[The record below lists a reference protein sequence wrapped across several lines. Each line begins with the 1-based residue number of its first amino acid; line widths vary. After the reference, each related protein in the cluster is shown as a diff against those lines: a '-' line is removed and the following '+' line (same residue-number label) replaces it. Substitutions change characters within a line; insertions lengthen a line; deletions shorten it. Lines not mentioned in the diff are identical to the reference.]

1 MNIFTI
7 YSLFYSLLIN
17 IVYFS
22 SKRLRSIENKIFEK
36 IMLTNFV
43 GVLLAIGSYFTIKNI
58 DRFELLNTFVS
69 KGYIIYLLTWL
80 TLFSVYIF
88 VISIKDGKD
97 KKSEVNKII
106 NLFGILYLIFLIIII
121 IKPLYYHNI
130 NGAIYSYGPSA
141 NVMYIVSIVYITVWL
156 IRLSTNIKRIRDKKY
171 LPIFA
176 FMGLGLVVMIIQK
189 QHPELLLMTSME
201 TFIVFLM
208 YHTIENPDMQ
218 IIEEVHR
225 AKEISDNANEEK
237 SMFLYNMTNEIR
249 GITKDIDYS
258 ADNILEE
265 VDNKKVDVLNIGNSA
280 REIKNNTAKFTTMT
294 NEILDIS
301 QMDSNIKIYNDKYN
315 VKIII
320 KELVQIYKKKAED
333 KGISFR
339 TNIASDIP
347 PYLYGDSM
355 GLKKALSIILDN
367 SVKYTSSG
375 FIDFD
380 VSTIIKRDI
389 ARLVITVED
398 SGSGIK
404 AEDLN
409 KIFNKKVN
417 DNERLNIKYNLYNAK
432 RLVILMGGTIIPS
445 SVYGRGTT
453 IKVVLDQKI
462 ADIDDALDK
471 YESVYDKKSI
481 LLVDDNVSSG
491 KIFTKMLKDTNIEL
505 SIVTSGKECLDKIRN
520 KDKYDL
526 ILLDEDMEP
535 LDGITVMRKLKEI
548 RTFNTKTIL
557 LTKNNDYEYNDDYLE
572 YGFDGY
578 LLKPIDK
585 DKLFELIDKYFKW
598 FFVK

>member
-58 DRFELLNTFVS
+58 DRFEFLNTFVS

-97 KKSEVNKII
+97 KKSAVNKII

-462 ADIDDALDK
+462 ADMDDALDK

-585 DKLFELIDKYFKW
+585 DKLFELIDKYLK
-598 FFVK
+598 

>member
-69 KGYIIYLLTWL
+69 KGYIVYLLTWL

-347 PYLYGDSM
+347 LYLYGDSM

-462 ADIDDALDK
+462 ADMDDALDK

-585 DKLFELIDKYFKW
+585 DKLFELIDKYLK
-598 FFVK
+598 

>member
-22 SKRLRSIENKIFEK
+22 SSRLRSIENKIFEK
-36 IMLTNFV
+36 IMLTNFI

-58 DRFELLNTFVS
+58 DKFELLNTFVS
-69 KGYIIYLLTWL
+69 KGYIVYLLTWL
-80 TLFSVYIF
+80 TLFSIYIF

-121 IKPLYYHNI
+121 IKPLYYHNS

-249 GITKDIDYS
+249 GITRDIDYS

-320 KELVQIYKKKAED
+320 KELVQIYKKKAEE

-355 GLKKALSIILDN
+355 GLKKSLSIILDN

-380 VSTIIKRDI
+380 VNTIIKRDI

-417 DNERLNIKYNLYNAK
+417 DNEKLNIKYNLYNAK
-432 RLVILMGGTIIPS
+432 RLVVLMGGTIIPS

-462 ADIDDALDK
+462 ADMDDTLNK

-481 LLVDDNVSSG
+481 LLVDDNASSG
-491 KIFTKMLKDTNIEL
+491 KIFTKMLKDTDIILN
-505 SIVTSGKECLDKIRN
+505 IVTSGKECLDKIRD

-535 LDGITVMRKLKEI
+535 LDGITVMKKLRMI

-557 LTKNNDYEYNDDYLE
+557 LTKNNDYEYNDDYLK

-585 DKLFELIDKYFKW
+585 DKLFEVIDKYLK
-598 FFVK
+598 

>member
-58 DRFELLNTFVS
+58 DRFELLNTFIS

-585 DKLFELIDKYFKW
+585 DKLFELIDKYLK
-598 FFVK
+598 

>member
-69 KGYIIYLLTWL
+69 KGYIVYLLTWL

-88 VISIKDGKD
+88 VISIKEGKD

-130 NGAIYSYGPSA
+130 NRAIYSYGPSA

-380 VSTIIKRDI
+380 VSTIIKMDI
-389 ARLVITVED
+389 ARLVINVED

-404 AEDLN
+404 SEDLN

-462 ADIDDALDK
+462 ADMDDALDK

-585 DKLFELIDKYFKW
+585 DKLFELIDKYLK
-598 FFVK
+598 

>member
-339 TNIASDIP
+339 TNIVSDIP

-462 ADIDDALDK
+462 ADMDDALDK

-481 LLVDDNVSSG
+481 LLVDDNVSSS

-585 DKLFELIDKYFKW
+585 DKLFELIDKYLK
-598 FFVK
+598 

>member
-22 SKRLRSIENKIFEK
+22 SSRLRSIENKIFEK
-36 IMLTNFV
+36 IMLTNFI

-58 DRFELLNTFVS
+58 DKFELLNTFVS
-69 KGYIIYLLTWL
+69 KGYIVYLLTWL
-80 TLFSVYIF
+80 TLFSIYIF

-121 IKPLYYHNI
+121 IKPLYYHNS

-265 VDNKKVDVLNIGNSA
+265 VDNKKVDALNIGNSA

-320 KELVQIYKKKAED
+320 KELVQIYKKKAEE

-380 VSTIIKRDI
+380 VNTIIKRDI

-404 AEDLN
+404 AIDLN

-417 DNERLNIKYNLYNAK
+417 DNEKLNIKYNLYNAK
-432 RLVILMGGTIIPS
+432 RLVVLMGGTIIPS

-462 ADIDDALDK
+462 ADMDDTLNK

-481 LLVDDNVSSG
+481 LLVDDNASSG
-491 KIFTKMLKDTNIEL
+491 KIFTKMLKDTDIILN
-505 SIVTSGKECLDKIRN
+505 IVTSGKECLDKIRD

-535 LDGITVMRKLKEI
+535 LDGITVMKKLRMI

-557 LTKNNDYEYNDDYLE
+557 LTKNNDYEYNDDYLK

-585 DKLFELIDKYFKW
+585 DKLFEVIDKYLK
-598 FFVK
+598 

>member
-380 VSTIIKRDI
+380 VSTIIKRDV

-417 DNERLNIKYNLYNAK
+417 DNEKLNIKYNLYNAK

-462 ADIDDALDK
+462 ADMDDALDK

-585 DKLFELIDKYFKW
+585 DKLFELIDKYLK
-598 FFVK
+598 

>member
-69 KGYIIYLLTWL
+69 KGYIVYLLTWL

-585 DKLFELIDKYFKW
+585 DKLFELIDKYFK
-598 FFVK
+598 

>member
-88 VISIKDGKD
+88 VISIKEGKD
-97 KKSEVNKII
+97 KKSGVNKII

-462 ADIDDALDK
+462 ADMDDALDK

-585 DKLFELIDKYFKW
+585 DKLFELIDKYLK
-598 FFVK
+598 

>member
-36 IMLTNFV
+36 IMFTNFV

-69 KGYIIYLLTWL
+69 KGYIVYLLTWL

-88 VISIKDGKD
+88 VISIKEGKD

-141 NVMYIVSIVYITVWL
+141 NVMYIVSIVYITVWI

-462 ADIDDALDK
+462 ADMDDALDK

-585 DKLFELIDKYFKW
+585 DKLFELIDKYLK
-598 FFVK
+598 

>member
-141 NVMYIVSIVYITVWL
+141 NVMYIVSIVYIMVWL

-315 VKIII
+315 IKIII

-380 VSTIIKRDI
+380 VSTIIKRDV

-462 ADIDDALDK
+462 ADMDDALDK

-585 DKLFELIDKYFKW
+585 DKLFELIDKYLK
-598 FFVK
+598 

>member
-88 VISIKDGKD
+88 VISIKEGKD

-141 NVMYIVSIVYITVWL
+141 NVMYIVSIVYITVWI

-585 DKLFELIDKYFKW
+585 DKLFELIDKYLK
-598 FFVK
+598 

>member
-69 KGYIIYLLTWL
+69 KGYIVYLLTWL

-462 ADIDDALDK
+462 ADMDDALDK

-505 SIVTSGKECLDKIRN
+505 SIVTSGKEYLDKIRN

-585 DKLFELIDKYFKW
+585 DKLFELIDKYLK
-598 FFVK
+598 

>member
-69 KGYIIYLLTWL
+69 KGYIVYLLTWL

-88 VISIKDGKD
+88 VISIKEGKD

-141 NVMYIVSIVYITVWL
+141 NVMYIVSVVYITVWL

-585 DKLFELIDKYFKW
+585 DKLFELIDKYLK
-598 FFVK
+598 

>member
-97 KKSEVNKII
+97 KKSAVNKII

-417 DNERLNIKYNLYNAK
+417 DNEKLNIKYNLYNAK

-462 ADIDDALDK
+462 ADMDDALDK

-585 DKLFELIDKYFKW
+585 DKLFELIDKYLK
-598 FFVK
+598 

>member
-141 NVMYIVSIVYITVWL
+141 NVMYIVSVVYITVWL

-585 DKLFELIDKYFKW
+585 DKLFELIDKYLK
-598 FFVK
+598 

>member
-97 KKSEVNKII
+97 KKSAVNKII

-355 GLKKALSIILDN
+355 GLKKALSIIFDN

-462 ADIDDALDK
+462 ADMDDALDK

-585 DKLFELIDKYFKW
+585 DKLFELIDKYLK
-598 FFVK
+598 

>member
-88 VISIKDGKD
+88 VISIKEGKD

-280 REIKNNTAKFTTMT
+280 REIKNNTARFTTMT

-462 ADIDDALDK
+462 ADMDDTLNK

-491 KIFTKMLKDTNIEL
+491 KIFTKMLKDTDIILN
-505 SIVTSGKECLDKIRN
+505 IVTSGKECLDKIRD

-535 LDGITVMRKLKEI
+535 LDGITVMKKLKEI

-557 LTKNNDYEYNDDYLE
+557 LTKNNDYEYNDDYLK

-585 DKLFELIDKYFKW
+585 DKLFEVIDKYLK
-598 FFVK
+598 

>member
-156 IRLSTNIKRIRDKKY
+156 IRLSTNIKRIRDMKY

-585 DKLFELIDKYFKW
+585 DKLFELIDKYLK
-598 FFVK
+598 

>member
-69 KGYIIYLLTWL
+69 KGYIVYLLTWL

-88 VISIKDGKD
+88 VISIKEGKD

-130 NGAIYSYGPSA
+130 NRAIYSYGPSA

-380 VSTIIKRDI
+380 VSTIIKMDI

-404 AEDLN
+404 SEDLN

-462 ADIDDALDK
+462 ADMDDALDK

-585 DKLFELIDKYFKW
+585 DKLFELIDKYLK
-598 FFVK
+598 

>member
-69 KGYIIYLLTWL
+69 KGYIVYLLTWL

-88 VISIKDGKD
+88 VISIKEGKD
-97 KKSEVNKII
+97 KRSEVNKII

-380 VSTIIKRDI
+380 VNTIIKRDI

-585 DKLFELIDKYFKW
+585 DKLFELIDKYLK
-598 FFVK
+598 

>member
-69 KGYIIYLLTWL
+69 KGYIVYLLTWL

-201 TFIVFLM
+201 TFIVFFM

-462 ADIDDALDK
+462 ADMDDALDK

-585 DKLFELIDKYFKW
+585 DKLFELIDKYLK
-598 FFVK
+598 

>member
-69 KGYIIYLLTWL
+69 KGYIVYLLTWL

-462 ADIDDALDK
+462 ADMDDALDK

-535 LDGITVMRKLKEI
+535 LDCITVMRKLKEI

-585 DKLFELIDKYFKW
+585 DKLFELIDKYLK
-598 FFVK
+598 

>member
-280 REIKNNTAKFTTMT
+280 REIKKNTAKFTTMT

-462 ADIDDALDK
+462 ADMDDALDK

-585 DKLFELIDKYFKW
+585 DKLFELIDKYLK
-598 FFVK
+598 

>member
-58 DRFELLNTFVS
+58 DRFELLNTFIS
-69 KGYIIYLLTWL
+69 KGYIVYLLTWL

-88 VISIKDGKD
+88 VISIKEGKD

-380 VSTIIKRDI
+380 VNTIIKRDI

-585 DKLFELIDKYFKW
+585 DKLFELIDKYLK
-598 FFVK
+598 

>member
-69 KGYIIYLLTWL
+69 KGYIVYLLTWL

-88 VISIKDGKD
+88 VISIKEGKD

-130 NGAIYSYGPSA
+130 NRAIYSYGPSA

-462 ADIDDALDK
+462 ADMDDALDK

-585 DKLFELIDKYFKW
+585 DKLFELIGKYLK
-598 FFVK
+598 

>member
-69 KGYIIYLLTWL
+69 KGYIVYLLTWL

-380 VSTIIKRDI
+380 VNTIIKRDI

-462 ADIDDALDK
+462 ADMDDALDK

-585 DKLFELIDKYFKW
+585 DKLFELIDKYLK
-598 FFVK
+598 

>member
-367 SVKYTSSG
+367 SIKYTSSG

-417 DNERLNIKYNLYNAK
+417 DNEKLNIKYNLYNAK

-462 ADIDDALDK
+462 ADMDDALDK

-585 DKLFELIDKYFKW
+585 DKLFELIDKYLK
-598 FFVK
+598 

>member
-80 TLFSVYIF
+80 TFFSVYIF
-88 VISIKDGKD
+88 VISIKEGKD

-417 DNERLNIKYNLYNAK
+417 DKERLNIKYNLYNAK

-462 ADIDDALDK
+462 ADMDDALDK

-585 DKLFELIDKYFKW
+585 DKLFELIDKYLK
-598 FFVK
+598 

>member
-380 VSTIIKRDI
+380 VSTIIKRYI

-462 ADIDDALDK
+462 ADMDDALDK

-585 DKLFELIDKYFKW
+585 DKLFELIDKYLK
-598 FFVK
+598 

>member
-69 KGYIIYLLTWL
+69 KGYIVYLLTWL

-88 VISIKDGKD
+88 VISIKEGKD

-315 VKIII
+315 IKIII

-585 DKLFELIDKYFKW
+585 DKLFELIDKYLK
-598 FFVK
+598 

>member
-69 KGYIIYLLTWL
+69 KGYIVYLLTWL

-265 VDNKKVDVLNIGNSA
+265 VDNKKVDVLNIGNYA

-462 ADIDDALDK
+462 ADMDDALDK

-585 DKLFELIDKYFKW
+585 DKLFELIGKYLK
-598 FFVK
+598 

>member
-22 SKRLRSIENKIFEK
+22 SSRLRSIENKIFEK

-69 KGYIIYLLTWL
+69 KGYIVYLLTWL

-88 VISIKDGKD
+88 VISIKEGKD
-97 KKSEVNKII
+97 KRSEVNKII
-106 NLFGILYLIFLIIII
+106 NLFGILYLVFLIIII
-121 IKPLYYHNI
+121 IKPLYYHNS

-141 NVMYIVSIVYITVWL
+141 NVMYVVSIIYITVWI
-156 IRLSTNIKRIRDKKY
+156 IRMFTNIKRIRDKKY

-237 SMFLYNMTNEIR
+237 TMFLYNMTNEIR
-249 GITKDIDYS
+249 GITKDIDYF
-258 ADNILEE
+258 ADDILEE
-265 VDNKKVDVLNIGNSA
+265 VDNKKVNVLNIGNSA

-320 KELVQIYKKKAED
+320 KELVQIYKKKAEE

-367 SVKYTSSG
+367 SVKYTNSG

-404 AEDLN
+404 AIDLN

-417 DNERLNIKYNLYNAK
+417 DNEKLNIKYNLYNAK
-432 RLVILMGGTIIPS
+432 RLVVLMGGTIIPS

-462 ADIDDALDK
+462 ADMDDALDK

-481 LLVDDNVSSG
+481 LLVDDSVASG
-491 KIFTKMLKDTNIEL
+491 KIFTKMLKDTNIIL
-505 SIVTSGKECLDKIRN
+505 NIVTSGKECLDKIRN

-526 ILLDEDMEP
+526 ILIDEDMEP
-535 LDGITVMRKLKEI
+535 LDGITVMRKLKMI

-585 DKLFELIDKYFKW
+585 DKLFELIDKYLK
-598 FFVK
+598 

>member
-58 DRFELLNTFVS
+58 DRFELLNTFIS
-69 KGYIIYLLTWL
+69 KGYIVYLLTWL

-88 VISIKDGKD
+88 VISIKEGKD

-585 DKLFELIDKYFKW
+585 DKLFELIDKYLK
-598 FFVK
+598 

>member
-69 KGYIIYLLTWL
+69 KGYIVYLLTWL

-88 VISIKDGKD
+88 VISIKEGKD

-320 KELVQIYKKKAED
+320 KELVQIYKKKAEE

-367 SVKYTSSG
+367 SVKYTNSG

-417 DNERLNIKYNLYNAK
+417 DNEKLNIKYNLYNAK

-462 ADIDDALDK
+462 ADMDDALDK

-585 DKLFELIDKYFKW
+585 DKLFELIDKYLK
-598 FFVK
+598 

>member
-97 KKSEVNKII
+97 KKSAVNKII

-237 SMFLYNMTNEIR
+237 IMFLYNMTNEIR

-333 KGISFR
+333 KGINFR

-462 ADIDDALDK
+462 ADMDDALDK

-585 DKLFELIDKYFKW
+585 DKLFELIDKYLK
-598 FFVK
+598 

>member
-69 KGYIIYLLTWL
+69 KGYIVYLLTWL

-88 VISIKDGKD
+88 VISIKEGKD

-189 QHPELLLMTSME
+189 QHPELLLMTSIE

-265 VDNKKVDVLNIGNSA
+265 VDNKKVDVLNIGNYA

-462 ADIDDALDK
+462 ADMDDALDK

-585 DKLFELIDKYFKW
+585 DKLFELIDKYLK
-598 FFVK
+598 

>member
-69 KGYIIYLLTWL
+69 KGYIVYLLTWL

-315 VKIII
+315 IKIII

-462 ADIDDALDK
+462 ADMDDTLDK

-585 DKLFELIDKYFKW
+585 DKLFELIDKYLK
-598 FFVK
+598 